1 MFCFLAVQN
10 SDSNACIDII
20 TIDIED
26 KPLKEVVVHR
36 ATICTDVI
44 CIFTDPNI
52 LNNLINVKIIDN
64 RGQEEKGKGKGVI
77 LDVLTYFWQE
87 CFTVHTAGSTEK
99 TSPIRYDMQKDQW
112 QSIARVI
119 VYGFTVL
126 NYFPLKLSQLIIT
139 TCLFGE
145 ESLSRQFLLMSFSAY
160 VTRDDRTVIDTCFS
174 EDCDP
179 NDEDILEFLSMWK
192 CCRVPT
198 KENIE
203 AIMFELA
210 HQELVQ
216 KPRYVVHCWSP
227 ILMMLQD
234 DQGFQTQ
241 EGVCEVYEN
250 KRPTAKKV
258 MKLLKAETSSETKR
272 QTLHH
277 LKRYIRSLEGKAL
290 ERFLHYV
297 SGSDSLTCD
306 SIEITFT
313 SLSGLQRRP
322 IVHTCGPTLE
332 IPTTY
337 ESFTDLAEEFNNV
350 MREEQA
356 WSFDIV

>member
-1 MFCFLAVQN
+1 
-10 SDSNACIDII
+10 
-20 TIDIED
+20 
-26 KPLKEVVVHR
+26 
-36 ATICTDVI
+36 
-44 CIFTDPNI
+44 
-52 LNNLINVKIIDN
+52 
-64 RGQEEKGKGKGVI
+64 
-77 LDVLTYFWQE
+77 
-87 CFTVHTAGSTEK
+87 
-99 TSPIRYDMQKDQW
+99 
-112 QSIARVI
+112 
-119 VYGFTVL
+119 
-126 NYFPLKLSQLIIT
+126 
-139 TCLFGE
+139 
-145 ESLSRQFLLMSFSAY
+145 MSFSAY
-160 VTRDDRTVIDTCFS
+160 VTRDDRTVIDTCLS

-250 KRPTAKKV
+250 KRPTAKKI
-258 MKLLKAETSSETKR
+258 MKLLKAETSNETER
-272 QTLHH
+272 QTLDH
-277 LKRYIRSLEGKAL
+277 LKRYIRSLERKAL